1 MKGEHD
7 ANARDRG
14 KGQKERRAR
23 ATQTAFWPHQTG
35 WSHRENGLPDVA
47 ILTGF
52 LARHS
57 KHNLVAMEP
66 KEIIMLKTQVNGIGI
81 VLALVIAGATAAIA
95 PSPAV
100 AQSEPSVT
108 DPEQG
113 NVTERAV
120 PGLAIPRQ
128 GTGLLTT
135 PSPTP
140 GKQAAPPLAAPQALP
155 FKGQTPSCPPPAV
168 TGLGLGI
175 DAANELMACPWV
187 GLSKQRVQDSER
199 NIRESLEGKR
209 LAHGGGKLSVKGNS
223 LAEWGVSLKMTNV
236 GANLDFAAPPG
247 FRSASLNGFT
257 LEAPLGR
264 SWNIALRGQIEGRAN
279 VEVGNNNVL
288 KWSPSLFPFG
298 IRISNLQTRADVRL
312 DPRDPQHPKFISA
325 TINPSFS
332 VGGEGFIPVS
342 IPVSIQTQ
350 VSGGKL
356 HMVGHFTNLPVS
368 LAPLDARLTGDL
380 IMTFEPVRVDVGAHL
395 SLYPTFLGV
404 PQGVEGSVS
413 TPNQQSG
420 AQVDLSDNLADL
432 PLGNV
437 IFASTAFHAAFQ
449 LVTVTVRGELSI
461 GLGFSYLGTKYD
473 KRVGVPFGL
482 SLPFV
487 VPTTDELN
495 QLILG
500 LLPGMPRTLGDNQP
514 GGVTP
519 PLQTPV
525 DFATPANEIETGI
538 LRHLPSGTVLSLDY
552 PWLQLDPPVGRPLL
566 LSGKGLIPPPTYGQQ
581 ADSALWTG
589 HYLAAESF
597 RYAAMPSPA
606 ALERVKFVLGGIKRL
621 FDVTGDVVG
630 PPVRH
635 GGPGELGFGGAAF
648 IPVTAGPGILSRTLH
663 RSDDPSDYTTG
674 PLTTQPCYYMHPEG
688 GWQIQGN
695 PTIFPTYGT
704 VPEAT
709 RMGLPQLI
717 QPVGPIWYG
726 WGCGT
731 NHPVS
736 RDQQV
741 GVFMGL
747 AMAYQNVNDPE
758 VQATA
763 KKLIEDALDN
773 LLRNNWNVV
782 LPPDNRI
789 APTSSYLGDFAK
801 QLAYLRIGKT
811 VNPAKYGPLYD
822 KYAPAAELTWIPTWF
837 SSIDP
842 PEEYYKFN
850 LSHAAFSS
858 LLFLETDPSIRAKAM
873 VGYNMLWG
881 AIHHHKNAY
890 FDLLHILVQ
899 IPADRAAVAASL
911 SSPNS
916 RINLTA
922 EIQSLLNEWLI
933 RRSLVMGPNGLP
945 RNDVARWDYQSQ
957 LWPRDVSLYASLG
970 GNPKW
975 ISNFALP
982 LWGRVGQGMDFM
994 WQRHPFQVGMDEK
1007 IRRPGAP
1014 APDQMEVL
1022 QNGAPGNHRLREG
1035 AAVDYLLAYYMAVYL
1050 GLLPSP

>member
-1 MKGEHD
+1 M
-7 ANARDRG
+7 R
-14 KGQKERRAR
+14 
-23 ATQTAFWPHQTG
+23 
-35 WSHRENGLPDVA
+35 
-47 ILTGF
+47 
-52 LARHS
+52 
-57 KHNLVAMEP
+57 
-66 KEIIMLKTQVNGIGI
+66 KTHVIGI
-81 VLALVIAGATAAIA
+81 WIVVALVIAGAAAGFA
-95 PSPAV
+95 PSQAA
-100 AQSEPSVT
+100 AQSEPSVAET
-108 DPEQG
+108 EQG

-128 GTGLLTT
+128 GIGLPTT
-135 PSPTP
+135 PPTRAP
-140 GKQAAPPLAAPQALP
+140 QATPPLAIPQALP
-155 FKGQTPSCPPPAV
+155 FKGQSPSCPPPAV
-168 TGLGLGI
+168 TGLGIGI

-187 GLSKQRVQDSER
+187 GLSKQREQDSER

-236 GANLDFAAPPG
+236 GANLDFGAPPG
-247 FRSASLNGFT
+247 FRSASLNGFV

-264 SWNIALRGQIEGRAN
+264 SWDIALRGQIEGRAK
-279 VEVGNNNVL
+279 VEVGGD
-288 KWSPSLFPFG
+288 KIFSWSPSLFPFG

-312 DPRDPQHPKFISA
+312 DPRDPQRPKLISA
-325 TINPSFS
+325 TITPHFS

-356 HMVGHFTNLPVS
+356 HMVGHFTNLPVA
-368 LAPLDARLTGDL
+368 LGGGFDARLTGDL
-380 IMTFEPVRVDVGAHL
+380 IMTFEPVRYDIGTEVDYKNLFGM
-395 SLYPTFLGV
+395 PRGV
-404 PQGVEGSVS
+404 DIDSNTSPQ
-413 TPNQQSG
+413 QL
-420 AQVDLSDNLADL
+420 AVDLSDNADDVL
-432 PLGNV
+432 MGGK
-437 IFASTAFHAAFQ
+437 IGSASFHAAFQ

-495 QLILG
+495 QLIVG
-500 LLPGMPRTLGDNQP
+500 LQPGMPRTLGENQP

-525 DFATPANEIETGI
+525 DFVTPANEIETGI
-538 LRHLPSGTVLSLDY
+538 LRHLPSWTVLSLDY
-552 PWLQLDPPVGRPLL
+552 PWLQLDPPVGRPLV
-566 LSGKGLIPPPTYGQQ
+566 LSGKALPTYGQQ

-635 GGPGELGFGGAAF
+635 GGTGELGFGGAAF
-648 IPVTAGPGILSRTLH
+648 IPVTAGPGILSRTFH
-663 RSDDPSDYTTG
+663 HSEDKSDYTTG
-674 PLTTQPCYYMHPEG
+674 PLNMQPCYYMHPEG

-695 PTIFPTYGT
+695 PTIFPTYGA

-717 QPVGPIWYG
+717 QPVGPMWYG

-773 LLRNNWNVV
+773 LLRNNWNVI

-789 APTSSYLGDFAK
+789 VPTSSYLGDFPK

-811 VNPAKYGPLYD
+811 VNPAKYGELYD
-822 KYAPAAELTWIPTWF
+822 KYAPAAELTWIPIWF

-842 PEEYYKFN
+842 PFQYYKFN
-850 LSHAAFSS
+850 LSHAAFSP
-858 LLFLETDPSIRAKAM
+858 LLFLETNPSIRAKAM

-881 AIHHHKNAY
+881 SIRHHKNAY

-899 IPADRAAVAASL
+899 TPADRAAVAASL

-945 RNDVARWDYQSQ
+945 RNDVAKWEYQSL

-1014 APDQMEVL
+1014 PPDQMEVL
-1022 QNGAPGNHRLREG
+1022 QNGAPGIHRLREG
-1035 AAVDYLLAYYMAVYL
+1035 SAVDYLLAYYMAVYL
-1050 GLLPSP
+1050 GLLPSQ